1 VETVF
6 HGLLLEHLGNH
17 LDDKVNGMKQDI
29 LVKRANYISKNND
42 LSQEFHFCHP
52 QTKFNLNF
60 IYNSSFCGSP
70 LWDLFCR
77 ESKMLENSWNTSFR
91 IMYDLPYATH
101 RFFVESVSGQIHLK
115 NILMKRFLGFLS
127 QIEKSSK
134 KLPLKLL
141 NVVKHD
147 ARSTTGSNLRNI
159 MLILDKVNT
168 RDISVKD
175 IENFEYAAVKP
186 EDQWKVNM
194 VEEIIEARESQVNIE
209 NFEMDELDEILE
221 YLCTI

>member
-1 VETVF
+1 
-6 HGLLLEHLGNH
+6 
-17 LDDKVNGMKQDI
+17 MKQDI
-29 LVKRANYISKNND
+29 HVKRANYISKNND

-52 QTKFNLNF
+52 QTKFNLNL

-70 LWDLFCR
+70 LWGLFCR

-101 RFFVESVSGQIHLK
+101 RFFVESVFVKIHLR

-134 KLPLKLL
+134 KLPINFLKL
-141 NVVKHD
+141 VKHD

-159 MLILDKVNT
+159 SYV
-168 RDISVKD
+168 
-175 IENFEYAAVKP
+175 
-186 EDQWKVNM
+186 
-194 VEEIIEARESQVNIE
+194 
-209 NFEMDELDEILE
+209 
-221 YLCTI
+221 

>member
-1 VETVF
+1 
-6 HGLLLEHLGNH
+6 
-17 LDDKVNGMKQDI
+17 MKQDI

-42 LSQEFHFCHP
+42 LTQEFHFCHP
-52 QTKFNLNF
+52 V
-60 IYNSSFCGSP
+60 
-70 LWDLFCR
+70 LFCR
-77 ESKMLENSWNTSFR
+77 ESKMLENSWNTSFI

-159 MLILDKVNT
+159 MLSLDKASI
-168 RDISVKD
+168 RDISAMD
-175 IENFEYAAVKP
+175 I
-186 EDQWKVNM
+186 
-194 VEEIIEARESQVNIE
+194 
-209 NFEMDELDEILE
+209 
-221 YLCTI
+221 